1 MWRRLIFNAN
11 GPKGKKKMCF
21 FCIVDF
27 SVKIESASFFSQ
39 GKEYIC

>member
-11 GPKGKKKMCF
+11 GPKGKKKDVLF

-27 SVKIESASFFSQ
+27 SVKIESASFFS
-39 GKEYIC
+39 